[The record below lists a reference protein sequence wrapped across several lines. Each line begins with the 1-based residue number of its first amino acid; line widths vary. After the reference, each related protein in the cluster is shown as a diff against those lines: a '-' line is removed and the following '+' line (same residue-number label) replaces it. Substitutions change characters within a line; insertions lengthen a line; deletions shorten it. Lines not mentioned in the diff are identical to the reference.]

1 MPIRNPYS
9 ENHSQA
15 AERAQLV
22 INFLDH
28 HQLPHTPIN
37 YHLVYDFISGRNSA
51 LTSAMDA
58 LFSQNSPP
66 SRETLWQLYQQF
78 YHSQPTTET
87 DQSDLL
93 SIISGIRQDLHHINS
108 NLTGYADQL
117 NQYAPT
123 AYPPNSTE
131 AQSIE
136 LTTML
141 EYSRTI
147 GQWQQRLEDDNQLI
161 LREIEAV
168 RQELDLVRAESQID
182 SLTGVLNRRVFDL
195 ELENQIIQ
203 SQKDNSPVCILLG
216 DIDHFKE
223 FNDQY
228 GHLIGDKILRFIATM
243 LKSSLKGQDTVARY
257 GGEEFAIILP
267 GTKLN
272 EALIV
277 AEKIRSTIA
286 MARLKRKSTG
296 QVFGTIQ
303 ISLGVTQLTLRDTPT
318 TLIDRADKALYQA
331 KRKGRNRV
339 EPLE

>member
-87 DQSDLL
+87 DQNDLL
-93 SIISGIRQDLHHINS
+93 SIISGIRQDLHHINGS
-108 NLTGYADQL
+108 LTGCVDQL
-117 NQYAPT
+117 NQYAP
-123 AYPPNSTE
+123 ASYPPNSAE

-136 LTTML
+136 LKTML

-161 LREIEAV
+161 LKEIEAV

-203 SQKDNSPVCILLG
+203 SQKDNSPVSIMLG

-243 LKSSLKGQDTVARY
+243 LKSSLKGQDIVARY

-267 GTKLN
+267 ETKLN

-296 QVFGTIQ
+296 QVFGTVK